1 MPAIYLLRHGQA
13 SFGTDDYDV
22 LSDLGRL
29 QADIAGQ
36 ELARR
41 GLRSPVVVSGSL
53 RRQRDTATLAA
64 AALGVD
70 VAAIDPRFDEFD
82 AHASVDAYLGR
93 PGATDGMSS
102 GEFQQHLDAVMAAW
116 MESGDERWRAFVDGA
131 FAGLVD
137 LAARLPK
144 GSDAVVATSAGVTAA
159 VTGRLLGADA
169 QGVIA
174 MNRVSVNASITT
186 VVAGSRGLS
195 LVSFNDHA
203 HVLGGAAPAGGSLL
217 TNR

>member
-13 SFGTDDYDV
+13 SFGTVDYDV

-29 QADIAGQ
+29 QADVAGH
-36 ELARR
+36 ELVRR

-53 RRQRDTATLAA
+53 RRQQDTASIAA
-64 AALGVD
+64 AALGV
-70 VAAIDPRFDEFD
+70 APSGIDSRFDEFD
-82 AHASVDAYLGR
+82 AHAAVDAHLGR
-93 PGATDGMSS
+93 EGATDGMSS
-102 GEFQQHLDAVMAAW
+102 GEFQVHLDAVMSEW
-116 MESGDERWRAFVDGA
+116 MDIGDARWRAFSDGA
-131 FAGLVD
+131 HAALVD
-137 LAARLPK
+137 LAAALPK
-144 GSDAVVATSAGVTAA
+144 GSDAVVATSAGVTAVIA
-159 VTGRLLGADA
+159 GRLLGADA

-203 HVLGGAAPAGGSLL
+203 HVLGDRSLL